1 MALPT
6 PAPLG
11 TRMRRTPSFSAT
23 RQAWT
28 GPPPPK
34 AISARPS

>member
-6 PAPLG
+6 PAPDG
-11 TRMRRTPSFSAT
+11 TSTRLMPTFSAT
-23 RQAWT
+23 RQACT

-34 AISARPS
+34 AIRVRPS